1 MLILTRHPGQLITI
15 QPHPSL
21 RPATP
26 IGRVFADGPIEILVA
41 RICGNRVS
49 LGIAAH
55 ALYVSL
61 VVAFFN
67 KTKETTRGQK
77 AFQII

>member
-1 MLILTRHPGQLITI
+1 MLILTRHPGQLITL

-26 IGRVFADGPIEILVA
+26 IGRVFAEGPIEILVA

-55 ALYVSL
+55 AGLLIYRNEVGEGYL
-61 VVAFFN
+61 GG
-67 KTKETTRGQK
+67 E
-77 AFQII
+77 

>member
-1 MLILTRHPGQLITI
+1 MLILTRHPGQRITL

-26 IGRVFADGPIEILVA
+26 IGRLFAEGPIEILVT
-41 RICGNRVS
+41 RVCGQRVS

-55 ALYVSL
+55 AGFLIL
-61 VVAFFN
+61 RNEMGEGVVGG
-67 KTKETTRGQK
+67 EG
-77 AFQII
+77 

>member
-1 MLILTRHPGQLITI
+1 MLILTRHPGQLITL

-26 IGRVFADGPIEILVA
+26 IGRLFAEGPIEILVA
-41 RICGNRVS
+41 RVCGQRVS

-55 ALYVSL
+55 EGFLIYRNEVGEGYL
-61 VVAFFN
+61 
-67 KTKETTRGQK
+67 GGG
-77 AFQII
+77 